1 MVSSMKN
8 ILLLI
13 FLLPLIALSQGQPTS
28 LSVDSVLNVLEQEIT
43 KKSMYEQQKL
53 TSIAPHLHT
62 LTVSTDPQTRYN
74 ACLLIVDG
82 YKSFVYDSAFL
93 YSVKLT
99 GLAFETERT
108 ELIQL
113 ARMKTAFTLVSGGML
128 KEANDTLLLVDPE
141 ALPDTLLHE
150 YYAVATRLNDFHAF
164 YAQDAYYAKIYERR
178 SLGFLKKELI
188 LYPDSSEQA
197 YFLLVRLYTSL
208 GDHQRTEKLYF
219 DMLRKYQLTDHHM
232 AMKSYDVGASFEG
245 VDPSKA
251 IYYKAVS
258 AIYDIK
264 AAVKENV
271 AIRELAEELYQQ
283 GDLRRSS
290 LFIKQALEDANF
302 YSSRLRKVEVSDILP
317 IIEGRQYQE
326 LESQNS
332 RVVAYSY
339 IITGL
344 VVILG
349 LFLFI
354 IFRQLKKLRLSQR
367 NLDTANATL
376 FNTNLKLEESNKIKE
391 AYIGQFFNV
400 ISEHLFKT
408 EKLVTSINRKLSQRR
423 FDDLSEITDNINS
436 FKEREL
442 LYKNFDDMFLD
453 LFPDFIQ
460 KLNGLL
466 KPGEQLDTQM
476 KLLTPEI
483 RIYALLRLG
492 IADNNQIARFLNY
505 SINTI
510 YTYKTRLKSKAVDP
524 DTFEESVIE
533 M

>member
-1 MVSSMKN
+1 MKN
-8 ILLLI
+8 ILL
-13 FLLPLIALSQGQPTS
+13 FLLLLPAVTVAQEVTPASN
-28 LSVDSVLNVLEQEIT
+28 DSILNMLEQEIA
-43 KKSMYEQQKL
+43 KKPVYVAAKLKVIEAQKRVFN
-53 TSIAPHLHT
+53 TSNNT
-62 LTVSTDPQTRYN
+62 LEKYT
-74 ACLLIVDG
+74 ACWHIVDQ
-82 YKSFVYDSAFL
+82 YKSFLYDSAFFYAIEL
-93 YSVKLT
+93 SKLAYQIGT
-99 GLAFETERT
+99 P
-108 ELIQL
+108 ELIQ
-113 ARMKTAFTLVSGGML
+113 TAKVKMAFVLESGGL
-128 KEANDTLLLVDPE
+128 FKEAADSLQTVRLANM
-141 ALPDTLLHE
+141 PDSIRSE
-150 YYAVATRLNDFHAF
+150 FYSVSTRLYDFMAYYVDDF
-164 YAQDAYYAKIYERR
+164 YYAKLYQQKSRAYLVQELTLHPLSSKR
-178 SLGFLKKELI
+178 SYFLRIMLSQMFRDFNKTEQLYKEMIDKFGLTNHEMAMRSYDLGEAFS
-188 LYPDSSEQA
+188 DSSPE
-197 YFLLVRLYTSL
+197 
-208 GDHQRTEKLYF
+208 
-219 DMLRKYQLTDHHM
+219 
-232 AMKSYDVGASFEG
+232 
-245 VDPSKA
+245 KA
-251 IYYKAVS
+251 IYYKSIS
-258 AIYDIK
+258 AIHDIRG
-264 AAVKENV
+264 AVKENV
-271 AIRELAEELYQQ
+271 AIREVAELLYKQ
-283 GDLRRSS
+283 GDLRRAS
-290 LFIKQALEDANF
+290 LFIKQAMDDANF

-332 RVVAYSY
+332 RMLVYAY
-339 IITGL
+339 IITVL

-349 LFLFI
+349 IFLFI
-354 IFRQLKKLRLSQR
+354 IFRQLRKLRLSQR

-423 FDDLSEITDNINS
+423 FDDLSEITENINS
-436 FKEREL
+436 FKEREQ

-466 KPGEQLDTQM
+466 KPGEQLDPQM

-492 IADNNQIARFLNY
+492 ITDNNQIARFLNY

-524 DTFEESVIE
+524 EAFEESVIE